1 MRPIRRLTPIRMV
14 AACCTAVLLA
24 AVVTATSV
32 QAAAPALQAQLTLR
46 PLTPQD
52 IKDYALT
59 NVPGIQGA
67 SGLSTVG
74 KGQPAYLEVLV
85 NNAVTNSDITNVT
98 WVLTVSPGGSA
109 ALDPSPLGTN
119 VPTYKMADR
128 YNNSG
133 AAVYKVP
140 QWGGEPVR
148 KLLRPDVTGLYTVT
162 VTVQTKSS
170 GSTNLTQNIT
180 ASTYMGIGSCK
191 LCHDGGTAP
200 PKYEEWSQ
208 TPHATFFTRA
218 INGLESDHYGKNC
231 ISCHT
236 VGYDTNAAAVNDGF
250 DDIATKVGWT
260 FPATLTTN
268 NWAAMPAQ
276 LQNRANIQC
285 ENCHGAGSEH
295 AIGELDGL
303 QRPEAKAAIA
313 VSFIAGNCAQCHDS
327 KPNHS
332 RSAEWNN
339 SKHAVATRT
348 PSGPSRPMCAR
359 CHTAS
364 GFAAYTETLGTN
376 NIVWTGT
383 NVAFT
388 TYEAITCASCHDP
401 HNDENPHQLRAAES
415 IQLADG
421 AAVATITNAGAGSLC
436 MNCHQSR
443 SGSYT
448 NSLVGYPAGKPT
460 YAGGSSSFGPHDN
473 PAADMIEG
481 VNGYT
486 YGKVIPSSAHA
497 HSVSNTC
504 AGCHMQAV
512 ASTDP
517 AFTKAGGHTFSMTY
531 TNPSGVLTEKVDVCI
546 KCHGEIESFD
556 MVKVDYNGDGIIEG
570 VQTEVT
576 KLYQKL
582 SRLFPSST
590 YQSNPDNYVADGLV
604 KSPSVKTNWPAKFLQ
619 AAWNYQLVANDLSK
633 GVHNAAY
640 AVGLLK
646 ASIGDL
652 TGDNNNDTLQDSWQV
667 QYFGPDFT
675 TNAAAGPY
683 GINNTNG
690 IPNWMMYA
698 MGLDPRSGLKVGNGV
713 IYVNEGNVVNGDPNT
728 IAIYTAAEI
737 AFDTVVGTS
746 YQIQGITALTG
757 TWQNIG
763 TNILGTGSTISY
775 VTPTRG
781 TQQMFYRVSH
791 NP

>member
-1 MRPIRRLTPIRMV
+1 MKYPPSRLV
-14 AACCTAVLLA
+14 TAGWTAILLA
-24 AVVTATSV
+24 AMAAATTV
-32 QAAAPALQAQLTLR
+32 QAAAPALQAQITLR

-59 NVPGIQGA
+59 GAQGA

-74 KGQPAYLEVLV
+74 RGQPAYLEVLV
-85 NNAVTNSDITNVT
+85 NNAVPDADITSIT
-98 WVLTVSPGGSA
+98 WALTARPA
-109 ALDPSPLGTN
+109 ASTADLTASPLGAN

-133 AAVYKVP
+133 APVYKVA
-140 QWGGEPVR
+140 GR
-148 KLLRPDVTGLYTVT
+148 KLLLPDATGLYTVS
-162 VTVQTKSS
+162 VSVQTASS

-180 ASTYMGIGSCK
+180 ASTYMGVGSCK
-191 LCHDGGTAP
+191 LCHDGGVAP
-200 PKYEEWSQ
+200 PKYQEWSQ

-218 INGLESDHYGKNC
+218 IDGLESDHYGKNC

-236 VGYDTNAAAVNDGF
+236 VGYDTNAAAANDGF

-260 FPATLTTN
+260 FPATLTN
-268 NWAAMPAQ
+268 GNWVAMPAQ

-295 AIGELDGL
+295 ANGELDGL

-339 SKHAVATRT
+339 SLHARTTRT
-348 PSGPSRPMCAR
+348 PSGSASRAACAR

-364 GFAAYTETLGTN
+364 GFAAYTETLGATN
-376 NIVWTGT
+376 AWTGT
-383 NVAFT
+383 NTSLTA
-388 TYEAITCASCHDP
+388 YEAITCATCHDP
-401 HNDENPHQLRAAES
+401 HNDENPHQLRAAEVVM
-415 IQLADG
+415 LGDG
-421 AAVATITNAGAGSLC
+421 ESVATITNAGAGSLC

-448 NSLVGYPAGKPT
+448 NSLVGYPLGRPT

-497 HSVSNTC
+497 GSVSNTC
-504 AGCHMQAV
+504 AGCHMQTV

-531 TNPSGVLTEKVDVCI
+531 SNSFGAVVEKVDVCV
-546 KCHGEIESFD
+546 KCHGAIESFD
-556 MVKVDYNGDGIIEG
+556 MVKVDYNGDGVIEG

-576 KLYQKL
+576 RLYSKL
-582 SRLFPSST
+582 STLFPNAT

-619 AAWNYQLVANDLSK
+619 AAWNYQLVVNDLSK

-646 ASIGDL
+646 ASIADL
-652 TGDNNNDTLQDSWQV
+652 TGDSNNDGLPDSWQA
-667 QYFGPDFT
+667 QYFGADFAT
-675 TNAAAGPY
+675 DPSAGPNSV
-683 GINNTNG
+683 NNTNG

-698 MGLDPRSGLKVGNGV
+698 MGLNPASGLKMGNGV
-713 IYVNEGNVVNGDPNT
+713 IYVNEGNVVNGATDT

-737 AFDTVVGTS
+737 AFDTVLGTT
-746 YQIQGITALTG
+746 YQIQGITALTAS
-757 TWQNIG
+757 WQNIG
-763 TNILGTGSTISY
+763 SPIVGTGNTVSY
-775 VTPTRG
+775 VTPTKG
-781 TQQMFYRVSH
+781 TQQMYYRVYH